1 MCWFESYA
9 DLRGI
14 RVSAYTSV
22 PHRHF
27 PRDPQQCL
35 GWSFSFYDF
44 LQFLLIFT
52 FTLGLTILQFLL
64 LATFFSFWS
73 AALTDPR
80 QKIIAIREGGYAL
93 VKEYLIIY
101 YHYIIIYFK
110 AFPALNILEF
120 SQSESICTVS
130 ALTLSPDIMSVMS
143 SLWSRLDTCWVVAP
157 APLQKIFWGGLKT
170 HSTDGR

>member
-1 MCWFESYA
+1 MRTCGEFESQ
-9 DLRGI
+9 L
-14 RVSAYTSV
+14 
-22 PHRHF
+22 
-27 PRDPQQCL
+27 
-35 GWSFSFYDF
+35 
-44 LQFLLIFT
+44 
-52 FTLGLTILQFLL
+52 ILQSLIDTFHGTLNSAWVEALVSMISCSSYLYLL
-64 LATFFSFWS
+64 LLWDLQSCNFYYLLLFFSFWS

-80 QKIIAIREGGYAL
+80 QKIIAIREGRYAL
-93 VKEYLIIY
+93 VKEYLKY
-101 YHYIIIYFK
+101 LK

>member
-1 MCWFESYA
+1 MRTCGEFESQ
-9 DLRGI
+9 L
-14 RVSAYTSV
+14 
-22 PHRHF
+22 
-27 PRDPQQCL
+27 
-35 GWSFSFYDF
+35 
-44 LQFLLIFT
+44 
-52 FTLGLTILQFLL
+52 ILQSLIDTFHGTLNSAWVEALVSMISCSSYLYLLFLWDLQSCNFYYLL
-64 LATFFSFWS
+64 LFFSFWS

-157 APLQKIFWGGLKT
+157 APLQNIFWGGLKT

>member
-1 MCWFESYA
+1 MRTCGEFESQ
-9 DLRGI
+9 L
-14 RVSAYTSV
+14 
-22 PHRHF
+22 
-27 PRDPQQCL
+27 
-35 GWSFSFYDF
+35 
-44 LQFLLIFT
+44 
-52 FTLGLTILQFLL
+52 ILQSLIDTFHGTLNSAWVEALVSMISCSSYLYLL
-64 LATFFSFWS
+64 LLWDLQSCNFYYLLLFFSFWS

-80 QKIIAIREGGYAL
+80 QKIIAIREGRYAL
-93 VKEYLIIY
+93 VKEYLKY
-101 YHYIIIYFK
+101 LK

-120 SQSESICTVS
+120 SLSESICTVS